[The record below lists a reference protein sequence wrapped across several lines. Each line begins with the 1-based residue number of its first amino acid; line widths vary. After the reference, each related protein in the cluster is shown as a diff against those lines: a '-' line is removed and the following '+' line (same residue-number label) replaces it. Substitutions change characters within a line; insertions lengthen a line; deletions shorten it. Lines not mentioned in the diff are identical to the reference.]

1 MSFKEL
7 VYFKVFPFLNAIL
20 GLASLKLVTT
30 RTPNRNFDEF
40 FKHLHNVGYSIGTVI
55 DVGVGKG
62 TESLYRGT
70 SGADYILV
78 EPVPDEISKVS
89 MIAKNLNAT
98 YFNVA
103 AGDEDGE
110 IEFNLHNDVT
120 GSSIYKQI
128 ENVEGFDGKSIMVPM
143 CRLDSILKNKL
154 RGHCIL
160 KIDTQGAEIN
170 VIRGCEGI
178 IQMID
183 MIICEVSFHQFR
195 HNSPEIAEVVYAL
208 ETMGYV
214 PYEILEGHYRSL
226 DNALAQVDVVF
237 VKKGSILRKQKAFF
251 TAAQAEKYIKT

>member
-1 MSFKEL
+1 MSFKEF
-7 VYFKVFPFLNAIL
+7 VYFKVFPFVNSIL
-20 GLASLKLVTT
+20 SLASLKLVTT

-40 FKHLHNVGYSIGTVI
+40 FHHLKKVGYVIGTVI

-89 MIAKNLNAT
+89 RIAKNLNAAF
-98 YFNVA
+98 FNVA
-103 AGDEDGE
+103 AGDVDGE
-110 IEFNLHNDVT
+110 IQFNLHNDVT
-120 GSSIYKQI
+120 GSSIYKQ
-128 ENVEGFDGKSIMVPM
+128 VEEVNGLDGKSIMVPM
-143 CRLDSILKNKL
+143 RRLDSILKDDL
-154 RGHCIL
+154 RGYCLL

-170 VIRGCEGI
+170 VIRGCKGI
-178 IQMID
+178 LQMID

-195 HNSPEIAEVVYAL
+195 HNSPEIAEVVSSL
-208 ETMGYV
+208 EEIGYV

-237 VKKGSILRKQKAFF
+237 VKKDSVLRKQKAFF
-251 TAAQAEKYIKT
+251 TADQAERYLKS